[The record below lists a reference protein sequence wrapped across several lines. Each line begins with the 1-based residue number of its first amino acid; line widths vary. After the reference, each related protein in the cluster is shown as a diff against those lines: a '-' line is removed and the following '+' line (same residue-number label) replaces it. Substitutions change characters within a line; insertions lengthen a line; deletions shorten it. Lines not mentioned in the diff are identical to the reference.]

1 MSVHESPVYLYARN
15 FYAELHNFEIVQG
28 LKGYFTVYDSK
39 DSGNQKYLDKIL
51 APAKLT
57 LKSAKGMLLKILNGM
72 IGNVLEL

>member
-15 FYAELHNFEIVQG
+15 FYADLHNFEILQG
-28 LKGYFTVYDSK
+28 LEEDFTVYDSK

-57 LKSAKGMLLKILNGM
+57 LEQNSPERNDRNCIR
-72 IGNVLEL
+72 IRT